1 MATAM
6 DIIIRE
12 KQNMNKN
19 EELNKIDITS
29 MLGVFF
35 KTIKKFWL
43 RMVAVTVIL
52 AIVFYIHAALSFE
65 PMYQSQAT
73 FSVNTDGNSMIS
85 GGSVGDEQVKESLP
99 YILQSDVMKNMVKE
113 ELELDTFPATM
124 ELESKESANFY
135 ILKVTAQDAGMAYAI
150 LQSVM
155 KHIPDVSVYVLGKLQ
170 VELLDDSGIAA
181 RASNYLDKRMSFA
194 TGVVLGLAVC
204 FAFAVI
210 YTVTSHTIQ
219 KEEDFKKY
227 LSVSCIAAVPKI
239 TFKKRRKQIDKHI
252 HIHND
257 KVGYSFHESMRT
269 LRARVQRIAEKQGYK
284 VLMVTSSVP
293 SEGKS
298 TIAVNLA
305 LSLAESGKKVVLV
318 DMDLRNPS
326 VAKVVGMEDMKT
338 KGVAELLEKKAELHE
353 IVVPMKEWKLNM
365 IFGGEEKSDPGRLL
379 SSKRVEKMIHALK
392 EKHDYVILDTPPAA
406 MLADAT
412 SIGRCADCALY
423 VVKQDFARIERI
435 AEGMEILTFSRTPI
449 IGALLNHA
457 EGTFSNY
464 GGYRYGRYGKYG
476 NYGAYGD
483 YAKDGNTDSE
493 YVDVE

>member
-1 MATAM
+1 
-6 DIIIRE
+6 
-12 KQNMNKN
+12 MNKS
-19 EELNKIDITS
+19 EELNKIDITAI
-29 MLGVFF
+29 LQVFF
-35 KTIKKFWL
+35 KTIRKFWL
-43 RMVAVTVIL
+43 RMLAVTMLIAV
-52 AIVFYIHAALSFE
+52 VFYIRAVVSFE

-73 FSVNTDGNSMIS
+73 FSVNTEGNSLIS

-113 ELELDTFPATM
+113 ELNLDYFLATM

-135 ILKVTAQDAGMAYAI
+135 VLKVTAQDAGMAYSV

-155 KHIPDVSVYVLGKLQ
+155 KHIPDVSVYILGKLQ
-170 VELLDDSGIAA
+170 VEILDDSGIAA
-181 RASNYLDKRMSFA
+181 YASNYLDKRTSFA
-194 TGVVLGLAVC
+194 TGIALGLVLC
-204 FAFAVI
+204 FGFAI
-210 YTVTSHTIQ
+210 TYTLTSHTIQ

-227 LSVSCIAAVPKI
+227 LSVSCIASIPKI

-252 HIHND
+252 HIYND
-257 KVGYSFHESMRT
+257 KVGYTFHESMRT
-269 LRARVQRIAEKQGYK
+269 VRARVQRIAEKKGYK
-284 VLMVTSSVP
+284 VIMVTSSVP

-298 TIAVNLA
+298 TVAVNLA
-305 LSLAESGKKVVLV
+305 LSLAERGKRVILV

-326 VAKVVGMEDMKT
+326 VAKVLGMDEVKT
-338 KGVAELLEKKAELHE
+338 KGVVEFLEKKVTLGES
-353 IVVPMKEWKLNM
+353 IVPMKEWKLNI
-365 IFGGEEKSDPGRLL
+365 IFGGEEKTDPARLL

-392 EKHDYVILDTPPAA
+392 DKYDYVILDTPPAA

-435 AEGMEILTFSRTPI
+435 AEGMDILTFSKTPI
-449 IGALLNHA
+449 IGALLNQA
-457 EGTFSNY
+457 EGTFSGY
-464 GGYRYGRYGKYG
+464 GGYRYG

-483 YAKDGNTDSE
+483 YAKEETMDSE